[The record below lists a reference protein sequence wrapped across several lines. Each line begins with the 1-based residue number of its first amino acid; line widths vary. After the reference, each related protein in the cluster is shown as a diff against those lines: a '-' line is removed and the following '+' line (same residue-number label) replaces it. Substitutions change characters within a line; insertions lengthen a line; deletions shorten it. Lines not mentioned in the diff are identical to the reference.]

1 MRLAAD
7 AALLSLGG
15 VPMVG
20 NLTTG
25 GVIGLTDEGASLCR
39 ALSERDVPTAEVAPG
54 CRELVEHLR
63 RGGYLAGA
71 ERPAPGV
78 TSAYLHVT
86 QRCNLRCRFCYSKGD
101 DRNRLP
107 DPSPEQ
113 LARAIGLLAAL
124 GCQRLVISGGE
135 PFLRD
140 DLAQVAS
147 CAMGAGI
154 GKVVVLTNGLLV
166 DRAAIEPLAGLVSCV
181 AVAFDG
187 PDASSAAHLR
197 GRQRFERLA
206 DAIGT
211 IRDAGIEARIL
222 PTIHGRNVADMPRYR
237 ALADRLGASLGYSL
251 LTGPPC
257 ELGDLSLSE
266 GQLRELGRASVDDGL
281 PHADATASEAAALH
295 ARRSCG
301 AGSRTLSVAADG
313 TVYPCHMLHVRRLAM
328 GDAFVDAP
336 EAIMSS
342 KVAARFGALD
352 VGGIEGCSAC
362 SVRHLCGGGCR
373 ARALMATGSLTGRD
387 PYCELSRSHLEGAG
401 ERLRR
406 RFGRRG
412 GERHAV

>member
-1 MRLAAD
+1 M
-7 AALLSLGG
+7 
-15 VPMVG
+15 
-20 NLTTG
+20 
-25 GVIGLTDEGASLCR
+25 
-39 ALSERDVPTAEVAPG
+39 
-54 CRELVEHLR
+54 
-63 RGGYLAGA
+63 
-71 ERPAPGV
+71 

-86 QRCNLRCRFCYSKGD
+86 QRCNLRCRFCYSEGD

-107 DPSPEQ
+107 DPSPEE

-140 DLAQVAS
+140 DLARVAS

-166 DRAAIEPLAGLVSCV
+166 DRTRSSRSRGSSPASPWPLTGPTRARRPISAGGS
-181 AVAFDG
+181 
-187 PDASSAAHLR
+187 ASSGSR
-197 GRQRFERLA
+197 TRSGRFATRESRRA
-206 DAIGT
+206 
-211 IRDAGIEARIL
+211 IL

-281 PHADATASEAAALH
+281 PNADATASEAAALH

-336 EAIMSS
+336 EAIMGS

-352 VGGIEGCSAC
+352 VGDIEGCSAC